1 MTVGQSLGMALLGFC
16 VVFFML
22 LLLFV
27 VISILAKVVSNM
39 EKKPAAAP
47 AAAAP
52 AAPAEAPKAEAP
64 KGPFGGE
71 IKLLGLDEKTA
82 ACIMAIVSDQTQI
95 PLDQLIFKSIKAV
108 GEE

>member
-1 MTVGQSLGMALLGFC
+1 MTVGQSLEMALLGFC

-27 VISILAKVVSNM
+27 VITILSKVVSSM
-39 EKKPAAAP
+39 EKKPEAAP

-52 AAPAEAPKAEAP
+52 AAPVEAPKAEAP